1 MRLNR
6 GRAVDGSE
14 VGYYHCIS
22 RVVDRQF
29 ILKDPEKEHF
39 LALMR
44 GYEVFCGI
52 QIVTYCLMDNHFHIF
67 LKVPRRPDPANLP
80 SDEELVRLA
89 REANY
94 SYDPD
99 TLKQDLARFRERGQ
113 DSAAEALRER
123 FFCRMW
129 DVSWYMKMLKQR
141 FTQWYNGLHNRRGT
155 LWEERFRSVL
165 VEGVGPVL
173 ATMAAYID
181 LNPFRA
187 GLVNDPAEYRWCGYG
202 EAVAGS
208 KRARLGLLIAVEAV
222 SGAGVRPNR
231 VMAEYRKHLF
241 LSGESEQ
248 VSEDGVVQRRGLGGE
263 RVAAV
268 LAKGGRL
275 DLCDALFC
283 RVRYFC
289 DGVVLGSRAFVDEFF
304 AANRERF
311 GASRKDGARRLHR
324 INAPGLF
331 ALRELRLNV
340 LGVD

>member
-1 MRLNR
+1 M
-6 GRAVDGSE
+6 
-14 VGYYHCIS
+14 VGYYHCMS
-22 RVVDRQF
+22 RVVDRQL
-29 ILKDPEKEHF
+29 ILKDAEKEHF

-44 GYEVFCGI
+44 GYEVFCGVE
-52 QIVTYCLMDNHFHIF
+52 IVTYCLMDNHFHIF
-67 LKVPRRPDPANLP
+67 LKVPRRPDPENLP
-80 SDEELVRLA
+80 SDEELVELA
-89 REANY
+89 QRGDY
-94 SYDPD
+94 SYDAE
-99 TLKQDLARFRERGQ
+99 TLRQDLAQFRERGQ

-123 FFCRMW
+123 LFCRMW
-129 DVSWYMKMLKQR
+129 DLSWYMKMLKQR
-141 FTQWYNGLHNRRGT
+141 FTQWYNGLHGRRGT

-165 VEGVGPVL
+165 VEGVGSVL
-173 ATMAAYID
+173 ATVAAYID

-202 EAVAGS
+202 EAVAGNQ
-208 KRARLGLLIAVEAV
+208 RARCGLLIPVEAV
-222 SGAGVRPNR
+222 LGGSVGVNQ

-241 LSGESEQ
+241 LSGEAEQ
-248 VSEDGVVQRRGLGGE
+248 VSEDGKVQRRGFGCE
-263 RVAAV
+263 RVAEV

-275 DLCDALFC
+275 DLRDALFC

-340 LGVD
+340 LG